1 MSCPYLTEVTM
12 VFCEVSPVKKLIPSD
27 RVSTASLCEADSYTA
42 CPLYREALARH
53 GRILEEMDR
62 EEAEEKPAG
71 TPEKP

>member
-12 VFCEVSPVKKLIPSD
+12 VFCEASPVKKLIPSD
-27 RVSTASLCEADSYTA
+27 RVSTASLCEAEGYTA

-62 EEAEEKPAG
+62 EEQEKPAE
-71 TPEKP
+71 PPDKA